1 MLRTAIV
8 AIVAGFVLALGACGS
23 DDEPAAPEVERLPET
38 ADALPKLPRGYEP
51 YISRVSGIAIGRPP
65 GWEARDRGIAATLTA
80 PDQLVVMSLS
90 ADRTDQAVAADPRT
104 LAVRT
109 FQALDGYEGE
119 LDPTEP
125 RPFKHPYEAYEAR
138 GEGVAAS
145 TGVRQR
151 LRVIV
156 LRREGTAVVTAV
168 IAENA
173 KIGARAEV
181 EQALDAVSTL
191 RTRPVG

>member
-1 MLRTAIV
+1 MFRTVIL
-8 AIVAGFVLALGACGS
+8 AGLVGLVLALGACGS
-23 DDEPAAPEVERLPET
+23 DDEPEAPDVERLPET
-38 ADALPKLPRGYEP
+38 ADELPKLPRGYEP
-51 YISRVSGIAIGRPP
+51 FISRVNGIAIGRPP
-65 GWEARDRGIAATLTA
+65 GWDARDRGIATRLTA
-80 PDQLVVMSLS
+80 PDELVVMSLS
-90 ADRTDQAVAADPRT
+90 ADRTDPAVAADPRT

-109 FQALDGYEGE
+109 FQALEGYEGD
-119 LDPTEP
+119 LDPSEP
-125 RPFKHPYEAYEAR
+125 RPFKQRYQAYEVR

-156 LRREGTAVVTAV
+156 LRREGVAVITAV

-173 KIGARAEV
+173 KVGARAEV
-181 EQALDAVSTL
+181 GQALDSVRTV